1 MIARTELPRTL
12 GWGLLVLVLAGAG
25 GSGLWAWL
33 AGGTGTSRVRSQ
45 PVLEGL
51 GVFGSVPDFSLVE
64 RSGQRVTRADFEGR
78 IWVANFIFTNCT
90 ETCPLQS
97 AQMARLQ
104 ADLPD
109 RDDLRLVSITIDPE
123 RDTPAVLSEYAK
135 RYGADPRRWLFLTGE
150 KEAVLRLAQ
159 EGFLLSAVHLHEG
172 TSRPGETQAIVHSS
186 RFVVVDRHHRIRGY
200 YSGIEPEALQRLR
213 RDLLILLQGDQA

>member
-1 MIARTELPRTL
+1 MSTGQGFRRQL
-12 GWGLLVLVLAGAG
+12 GWGLLILALAGAV
-25 GSGLWAWL
+25 GSGLWAWFRGG
-33 AGGTGTSRVRSQ
+33 AGVARVESQ
-45 PVLEGL
+45 PTLEGL

-109 RDDLRLVSITIDPE
+109 RDDLRLVSFTIDPE
-123 RDTPAVLSEYAK
+123 RDTPAVLSVYAK

-186 RFVVVDRHHRIRGY
+186 RFVLVDRHHRIRGY
-200 YSGIEPEALQRLR
+200 YSGVEPEALQRLR

>member
-1 MIARTELPRTL
+1 MSAGNGFARQL
-12 GWGLLVLVLAGAG
+12 GWGLLILAIAGAG

-33 AGGTGTSRVRSQ
+33 AGGTGTPRARSQ
-45 PVLEGL
+45 AVLEGL
-51 GVFGSVPDFSLVE
+51 GVFGTVPDFSLIE
-64 RSGQRVTRADFEGR
+64 RSGRRVTRADFEGK

-109 RDDLRLVSITIDPE
+109 RDDLRLISITIDPE

-135 RYGADPRRWLFLTGE
+135 RYGADPHRWLFLTGE
-150 KEAVLRLAQ
+150 KEAVLVLAQ
-159 EGFLLSAVHLHEG
+159 QGFLLSAVHLHEEKP
-172 TSRPGETQAIVHSS
+172 RPGEAPRIVHSS
-186 RFVVVDRHHRIRGY
+186 RFALVDRQFRIRGY
-200 YSGIEPEALQRLR
+200 YSGIDPDALQRLR
-213 RDLLILLQGDQA
+213 RDLEILLQGDQA